1 MNYGTLLISKAIEAN
16 DPNAL
21 LRFNVSEADFQTQ
34 GERKAFRYVM
44 DYAEKYRGQA
54 PTAEM
59 VANEVPDFQPDFNIE
74 ASYDYLAKNLKDR
87 AAEREFI
94 ELMNGRI
101 DPETN
106 RQVQEPQ
113 LEKRFIEAQKSG
125 DMGKFFEWLTGQAES
140 LKMRTSV
147 RETIGR
153 TLTDIKESFRDEYKK
168 REEGRSFRIYNTPFE
183 TLNKEIT
190 GWFTGDIYGI
200 MGESGRGKTY
210 LICLILD
217 SLLRQGANCLVKSFE
232 VKEYVFI
239 ARLISI
245 ATAVDGLLID
255 KIGRKV
261 GLPNKAILAGKL
273 EDVVRDKFFEVLDVL
288 DSYYPGTLYFQ
299 GKSGRELTRT
309 LSDLERELSTGKIDA
324 VFLDP
329 FYGLADVYGKNV
341 NKTAGGAAEY
351 AATRFENIVGDNDV
365 VGFYTVQAS
374 VDKKEVGE
382 DGKRELRIPTR
393 DKVKTTS
400 RLLDIATNL
409 IGFDSVA
416 KEGIAGIGIEKGRN
430 GGEDFMLELMALFD
444 YGVLREFPKGESAA
458 AQFDF

>member
-74 ASYDYLAKNLKDR
+74 ASYDYLAQNLKNQ
-87 AAEREFI
+87 AAERDFI
-94 ELMNGRI
+94 EVVNGKV
-101 DPETN
+101 DPET
-106 RQVQEPQ
+106 QKQIKSSEFT
-113 LEKRFIEAQKSG
+113 ERFEQAQKTG
-125 DMGKFFEWLTGQAES
+125 DMQSFAEWLTSLGES
-140 LKMRTSV
+140 LKMRTNV
-147 RETIGR
+147 RNETGR
-153 TLTDIKESFRDEYKK
+153 TLADIKESFRDEYMK
-168 REEGRSFRIYNTPFE
+168 REEGRSFRIYKTPFE

-245 ATAVDGLLID
+245 ATAVDGLLLD

-261 GLPNKAILAGKL
+261 GLPNKAILSGKL
-273 EDVVRDKFFEVLDVL
+273 EDVIREKFFEVLDVL

-309 LSDLERELSTGKIDA
+309 LSDLERELSDGKIDA

-351 AATRFENIVGDNDV
+351 AATRFENIIGDNDV

-382 DGKRELRIPTR
+382 DGVRELRIPTR

-430 GGEDFMLELMALFD
+430 GGEDFMLELLALFD
-444 YGVLREFPKGESAA
+444 YGVLREFPRGEAAA
-458 AQFDF
+458 AQFEF

>member
-59 VANEVPDFQPDFNIE
+59 VAHEVPEFQPDFSIE
-74 ASYDYLAKNLKDR
+74 ASYEHLAKNLKDR

-140 LKMRTSV
+140 LKIRTNVRNSV
-147 RETIGR
+147 GR
-153 TLTDIKESFRDEYKK
+153 TLADIKESFRDEYMK
-168 REEGRSFRIYNTPFE
+168 REEGRSFRIYKTPFE

-210 LICLILD
+210 LVCLILD

-245 ATAVDGLLID
+245 ATAVDGLLLD

-261 GLPNKAILAGKL
+261 GLPNKAILSGKL
-273 EDVVRDKFFEVLDVL
+273 EDVVREKFFEVLDVL

-309 LSDLERELSTGKIDA
+309 LSDLERELSGGKIDV

-329 FYGLADVYGKNV
+329 FYGLTDVYGKNV

-351 AATRFENIVGDNDV
+351 AATRFENIIGDSDV

-382 DGKRELRIPTR
+382 DGVRELRIPTR

-430 GGEDFMLELMALFD
+430 GGEDFMLELLALFD
-444 YGVLREFPKGESAA
+444 YGVLREFPRGEAAA

>member
-1 MNYGTLLISKAIEAN
+1 
-16 DPNAL
+16 
-21 LRFNVSEADFQTQ
+21 
-34 GERKAFRYVM
+34 
-44 DYAEKYRGQA
+44 
-54 PTAEM
+54 
-59 VANEVPDFQPDFNIE
+59 
-74 ASYDYLAKNLKDR
+74 
-87 AAEREFI
+87 
-94 ELMNGRI
+94 
-101 DPETN
+101 
-106 RQVQEPQ
+106 
-113 LEKRFIEAQKSG
+113 
-125 DMGKFFEWLTGQAES
+125 
-140 LKMRTSV
+140 MRTSV
-147 RETIGR
+147 REAIGR
-153 TLTDIKESFRDEYKK
+153 TLTDIKDSFRDEYKK

-341 NKTAGGAAEY
+341 NKTAGGAKRIRDNAIREY
-351 AATRFENIVGDNDV
+351 RW
-365 VGFYTVQAS
+365 
-374 VDKKEVGE
+374 
-382 DGKRELRIPTR
+382 R
-393 DKVKTTS
+393 
-400 RLLDIATNL
+400 
-409 IGFDSVA
+409 
-416 KEGIAGIGIEKGRN
+416 
-430 GGEDFMLELMALFD
+430 
-444 YGVLREFPKGESAA
+444 
-458 AQFDF
+458 

>member
-101 DPETN
+101 DPENN

-140 LKMRTSV
+140 LKMRTNV
-147 RETIGR
+147 RNEVGR
-153 TLTDIKESFRDEYKK
+153 TLADIKESFRDEYMK
-168 REEGRSFRIYNTPFE
+168 REEGRSFRIYKTPFE

-245 ATAVDGLLID
+245 ATAVDGLLLD

-261 GLPNKAILAGKL
+261 GLPNKAILSGKL
-273 EDVVRDKFFEVLDVL
+273 EDVVREKFFEVLDVL

-309 LSDLERELSTGKIDA
+309 LSDLERELSGGKIDV

-329 FYGLADVYGKNV
+329 FYGLTDVYGKNV

-351 AATRFENIVGDNDV
+351 AATRFENIIGDNDV

-382 DGKRELRIPTR
+382 DGVRELRIPTR

-430 GGEDFMLELMALFD
+430 GGEDFTLELLALFD
-444 YGVLREFPKGESAA
+444 YGVLREFPRGEAAA

>member
-74 ASYDYLAKNLKDR
+74 ASYDYLAQNLKNQ
-87 AAEREFI
+87 AAERDFI
-94 ELMNGRI
+94 ELVNGKV
-101 DPETN
+101 DPET
-106 RQVQEPQ
+106 QKQIKSSEFT
-113 LEKRFIEAQKSG
+113 ERFEQAQKTG
-125 DMGKFFEWLTGQAES
+125 DMQSFAEWLTCLGES
-140 LKMRTSV
+140 LKMRTNV
-147 RETIGR
+147 RNEIGR
-153 TLTDIKESFRDEYKK
+153 TLADIKESFRDEYMK
-168 REEGRSFRIYNTPFE
+168 REEGRSFRIYKTPFE
-183 TLNKEIT
+183 TLNKEVT

-245 ATAVDGLLID
+245 ATAVDGLLLD

-261 GLPNKAILAGKL
+261 GLPNKAILSGKL
-273 EDVVRDKFFEVLDVL
+273 EDVVREKFFEVLDVL

-309 LSDLERELSTGKIDA
+309 LSDLERELSDGKIDA

-329 FYGLADVYGKNV
+329 FYGLTDVYGKNV

-351 AATRFENIVGDNDV
+351 AATRFENIIGDNDV

-382 DGKRELRIPTR
+382 DGVRELRIPTR

-430 GGEDFMLELMALFD
+430 GGEDFVLELLALFD
-444 YGVLREFPKGESAA
+444 YGVLREFPRGEAAA

>member
-113 LEKRFIEAQKSG
+113 LEKRFTEAQKSG

-140 LKMRTSV
+140 LKMRTNVRNSV
-147 RETIGR
+147 GR
-153 TLTDIKESFRDEYKK
+153 TLADIKESFRDEYMK
-168 REEGRSFRIYNTPFE
+168 REEGRSFRIYKTPFE

-245 ATAVDGLLID
+245 ATAVDGLLLD

-261 GLPNKAILAGKL
+261 GLPNKAILSGKL
-273 EDVVRDKFFEVLDVL
+273 EDVVREKFFEVLDVL

-299 GKSGRELTRT
+299 GKSSRELTRT
-309 LSDLERELSTGKIDA
+309 LSDLERELSGGKIDV

-329 FYGLADVYGKNV
+329 FYGLTDVYGKNV

-351 AATRFENIVGDNDV
+351 AATRFENIIGDNDV

-382 DGKRELRIPTR
+382 DGVRELRIPTR

-430 GGEDFMLELMALFD
+430 GGEDFTLELLALFD
-444 YGVLREFPKGESAA
+444 YGVLREFPRGEAAA

>member
-1 MNYGTLLISKAIEAN
+1 M
-16 DPNAL
+16 
-21 LRFNVSEADFQTQ
+21 LRFNIAENDLPTQ

-44 DYAEKYRGQA
+44 QYAEQHRGQA

-59 VANEVPDFQPDFNIE
+59 VTNEVPDFQPDFNIE
-74 ASYDYLAKNLKDR
+74 ASWDYLAQKLKNE

-94 ELMNGRI
+94 EAINGKY
-101 DPETN
+101 DEVTGK
-106 RQVQEPQ
+106 QVKSSELLQKFE
-113 LEKRFIEAQKSG
+113 EAQKTG
-125 DMGKFFEWLTGQAES
+125 NMELVAEWLTEKAES
-140 LKMRTSV
+140 LKIRTSV

-444 YGVLREFPKGESAA
+444 YGVLREFPKGEAAA